1 MLDVKTILSKQ
12 GPFALSVSGYAPRE
26 QQQTLA
32 EAIELALSNKDKLIA
47 EAGTGTG
54 KTFAYLIPAMMS
66 GKKIIISTGTKNLQ
80 DQLFY
85 KDVPIVKDALAIPV
99 NIALLKGRANYL
111 CHYYLDIAEREG
123 RYSSADEVKKITTIR
138 RWSSGKHGGDISECK
153 AIDEKDLIWQ
163 KVTSTSDNCVGQEC
177 QFFSECYL
185 MQARRQAQS
194 ADIVIINHYLLFS
207 DMALKEEGFGELLPD
222 CDAYIIDEAHQLP
235 DIASNFFG
243 ISVSS
248 NQLYSLAQ
256 NVQLEY
262 LNEINEDYDVSDCTK
277 ELKTTIAD
285 LRLTFSSQ
293 LSRMAWSDAMGQ
305 NNNQSKSLSVLEKLL
320 SQLQELHSLLEPL
333 EERSKVMESC
343 SKRCESFITR
353 LEMILKTNE
362 QQYIRWCDIR
372 KRHYSLHMTPISIA
386 PHFKEQL
393 VQYPGAWIFTSATLA
408 VGNTFQYFSERMGI
422 ESATELLLDS
432 PFNFQQQALIYL
444 PPNLPEPNSYQYNPQ
459 IITVAKNIINLARG
473 RTFFLF
479 TSYRALAE
487 AKQAMEN
494 AIDYPLLVQGDAPR
508 DTLLDDF
515 RKKGNA
521 VLLGTSSFWEG
532 VDVRGEALSC
542 VIIDKLPF
550 ASIGDPVLK
559 ARIDT
564 MRDNGEN
571 PFMNFQ
577 LPNAVITLKQG
588 VGRLIRDMSDRGLL
602 VLCDPRITTKPYG
615 KKFISSLP
623 EMPVT
628 RDINDVSAFFQV
640 KLADTSSELD
650 SRSVDAI
657 NE

>member
-12 GPFALSVSGYAPRE
+12 GPLALSVAGYAPRE

-32 EAIELALSNKDKLIA
+32 EAIEQALSNKEKLIA

-99 NIALLKGRANYL
+99 SVALLKGRANYL

-123 RYSSADEVKKITTIR
+123 RYSSADEVKKITIIR
-138 RWSSGKHGGDISECK
+138 RWSSGKHGGDISNCK

-235 DIASNFFG
+235 DIASSFFG

-262 LNEINEDYDVSDCTK
+262 LSEINEDYDVSDCTK

-293 LSRMAWSDAMGQ
+293 LSRIAWSDAMGQ
-305 NNNQSKSLSVLEKLL
+305 NNNQSKSFTVLEKLL
-320 SQLQELHSLLEPL
+320 SQLQELHALLEPL

-343 SKRCESFITR
+343 SKRCESFVTR
-353 LEMILKTNE
+353 LEMILQTNE

-393 VQYPGAWIFTSATLA
+393 GKYPGAWIFTSATLA

-422 ESATELLLDS
+422 DSATELLLDS

-459 IITVAKNIINLARG
+459 IIAVAKNVIKLARG

-494 AIDYPLLVQGDAPR
+494 SIDYPLLVQGDAPR

-559 ARIDT
+559 ARIET

-623 EMPVT
+623 TMPVT
-628 RDINDVSAFFQV
+628 RDINDVSNFFQIQLTENNAE
-640 KLADTSSELD
+640 LAAN
-650 SRSVDAI
+650 SVDTT

>member
-1 MLDVKTILSKQ
+1 MLDVNAFLSTK
-12 GPFALSVSGYAPRE
+12 GPLALSVPGYAPRV
-26 QQQTLA
+26 QQQQLA
-32 EAIELALSNKDKLIA
+32 VAIEQTLSSQNILIA

-99 NIALLKGRANYL
+99 SIALLKGRANYL

-123 RYSSADEVKKITTIR
+123 RYATAVEAKKITIIR
-138 RWSSGKHGGDISECK
+138 KWSSENHSGDISDCK
-153 AIDEKDLIWQ
+153 SIDEKDLIWL
-163 KVTSTSDNCVGQEC
+163 KVTSTSDNCIGQDC
-177 QFFSECYL
+177 QFFSDCYL
-185 MQARRQAQS
+185 MQARRQAQA

-243 ISVSS
+243 LSVSS

-256 NVQLEY
+256 DVQLEY
-262 LNEINEDYDVSDCTK
+262 LNEINEDYDISDSTK
-277 ELKTTIAD
+277 DLKKCIAD
-285 LRLTFSSQ
+285 LRLTFGSQ
-293 LSRMAWSDAMGQ
+293 LKRMAWNEVMTQA
-305 NNNQSKSLSVLEKLL
+305 KSVTAFEALL
-320 SQLQELHSLLEPL
+320 NQLQDLHALLQPL
-333 EERSKVMESC
+333 EERSKVMEAC
-343 SKRCESFITR
+343 SERCVSFINR
-353 LEMILKTNE
+353 LEMILQTNE

-372 KRHYSLHMTPISIA
+372 KRHYSLHLTPMSIA
-386 PHFKEQL
+386 PHFNEQL
-393 VQYPGAWIFTSATLA
+393 NRYPGAWVFTSATLT
-408 VGNTFQYFSERMGI
+408 VGNSFEYFTQRMGI
-422 ESATELLLDS
+422 EKATELLLDS
-432 PFNFQQQALIYL
+432 PFDYQNNALIYL
-444 PPNLPEPNSYQYNPQ
+444 PPGLPEPNSYQYNSQ
-459 IITVAKNIINLARG
+459 IISIAENIINIVKG

-479 TSYRALAE
+479 TSYRALSE
-487 AKQAMEN
+487 AKEILEKVIN
-494 AIDYPLLVQGDAPR
+494 YPLLVQGDASR
-508 DTLLDDF
+508 DILLDEF
-515 RKKGNA
+515 RNKGNA

-564 MRDNGEN
+564 MRASGDN

-588 VGRLIRDMSDRGLL
+588 VGRLIRDMTDRGLL
-602 VLCDPRITTKPYG
+602 VLCDPRISNKPYG
-615 KKFISSLP
+615 KKFLASLP
-623 EMPVT
+623 NMPVT
-628 RDINDVSAFFQV
+628 RDINDVSLFFSEEQGQHAMDN
-640 KLADTSSELD
+640 KSANPLTS
-650 SRSVDAI
+650 
-657 NE
+657 

>member
-1 MLDVKTILSKQ
+1 MLDINTILSNK
-12 GPFALSVSGYAPRE
+12 GPFALSVAGYAPRE

-32 EAIELALSNKDKLIA
+32 IAIEQALLKQERLIA

-99 NIALLKGRANYL
+99 TIALLKGRANYL
-111 CHYYLDIAEREG
+111 CHHYLDIAEREG
-123 RYSSADEVKKITTIR
+123 RYSSAEESKKISIIR
-138 RWSSGKHGGDISECK
+138 KWSSENHGGDISDCK
-153 AIDEKDLIWQ
+153 SIDEKDLIWY
-163 KVTSTSDNCVGQEC
+163 KVTSTSENCVGQDC
-177 QFFSECYL
+177 QFFSDCYL
-185 MQARRQAQS
+185 MQARRQAQA

-243 ISVSS
+243 LSISS
-248 NQLYSLAQ
+248 NQLYNLAQ
-256 NVQLEY
+256 DVQIEY
-262 LNEINEDYDVSDCTK
+262 LNEINEDYDISDCTK
-277 ELKTTIAD
+277 ELKTCISD
-285 LRLTFSSQ
+285 LRLTFGSQ
-293 LSRMAWSDAMGQ
+293 LSRLAWNDVMKQKPSLTAI
-305 NNNQSKSLSVLEKLL
+305 SKMQE
-320 SQLQELHSLLEPL
+320 QLQELHALLQPL

-343 SKRCESFITR
+343 SRRCLSFIER
-353 LEMILKTNE
+353 LAMILKSND

-372 KRHYSLHMTPISIA
+372 KRHFTLHMTPMSIA
-386 PHFKEQL
+386 PYFKDQL
-393 VQYPGAWIFTSATLA
+393 SNYPGAWIFTSATLT
-408 VGNTFQYFSERMGI
+408 VSNTFQYFTDRMGI
-422 ESATELLLDS
+422 ETAKELLLDS
-432 PFNFQQQALIYL
+432 PFDYLKQALIYL
-444 PPNLPEPNSYQYNPQ
+444 PPGLPEPNSYQYNAQ
-459 IITVAKNIINLARG
+459 IIAVAKNIIDIVKG

-479 TSYRALAE
+479 TSYRALSE
-487 AKQAMEN
+487 AKQALEN
-494 AIDYPLLVQGDAPR
+494 IIDYPLLVQGDAPR
-508 DTLLDDF
+508 DALLDEF
-515 RKKGNA
+515 RNRGNA

-571 PFMNFQ
+571 PFMNYQ

-588 VGRLIRDMSDRGLL
+588 VGRLIRDMTDRGLL
-602 VLCDPRITTKPYG
+602 VLCDPRITSKPYG
-615 KKFISSLP
+615 KKFILSLP
-623 EMPVT
+623 GMPVS
-628 RDINDVSAFFQV
+628 RNINDVTAFFQQV
-640 KLADTSSELD
+640 SENEQLEKESNVVD
-650 SRSVDAI
+650 STV
-657 NE
+657 

>member
-640 KLADTSSELD
+640 KIADTSSELD